1 MSATL
6 TASAYS
12 GPNGATLSMGVVP
25 ATTFTL
31 TSPGKL
37 SKRLQAQMDRCELAY
52 LQ

>member
-1 MSATL
+1 MSATR
-6 TASAYS
+6 AVKAYD
-12 GPNGATLSMGVVP
+12 GANGATLSVGVVP